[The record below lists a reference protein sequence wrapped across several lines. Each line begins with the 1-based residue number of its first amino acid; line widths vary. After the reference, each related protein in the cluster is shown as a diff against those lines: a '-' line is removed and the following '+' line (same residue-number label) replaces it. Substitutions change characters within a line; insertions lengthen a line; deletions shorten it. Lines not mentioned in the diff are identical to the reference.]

1 MYLSYHI
8 ELEMLKG
15 VLFQW
20 SGASGNLSY
29 YGKKD
34 GTILKDYVRFQHDL
48 YQNDQFDSN
57 FELLP
62 KLTNVNLSHV
72 TD

>member
-8 ELEMLKG
+8 ELEQLKG
-15 VLFQW
+15 VLFHW
-20 SGASGNLSY
+20 SGTSGNYTY

-34 GTILKDYVRFQHDL
+34 GIILKDYVRFQHDL

-62 KLTNVNLSHV
+62 KLTNVNLNHV